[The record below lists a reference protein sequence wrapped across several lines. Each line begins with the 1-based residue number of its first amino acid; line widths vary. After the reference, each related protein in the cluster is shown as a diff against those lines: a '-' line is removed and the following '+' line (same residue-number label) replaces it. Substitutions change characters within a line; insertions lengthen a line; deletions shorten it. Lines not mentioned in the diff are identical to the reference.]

1 MEDLSW
7 WSDIMKTTASRKAT
21 TSRKAAR
28 KSNVDQ
34 SSYPWAA
41 QDWTWAEPAYDTF
54 ALTLAAEIIYTSIA
68 TPGQTK
74 AIYTDG
80 SVSGVMLQATVC
92 PKAREWFERV

>member
-34 SSYPWAA
+34 SSYVTRVERAADSVAPAFNPWLPCGYHYVYAGNHA
-41 QDWTWAEPAYDTF
+41 GTHGRHKIGRGPSP
-54 ALTLAAEIIYTSIA
+54 LTTRS
-68 TPGQTK
+68 P
-74 AIYTDG
+74 
-80 SVSGVMLQATVC
+80 
-92 PKAREWFERV
+92 